1 MSDNTPME
9 PAQEAPSQGQAESTG
24 IGASADSGGEDYFD
38 YTEYGDKNVRIKVD
52 GEEIVVPLN
61 EAVAG
66 YQRQA
71 DYTRKTQELATQRE
85 QMQFATA
92 IQEALQQDPTGT
104 IELLQRHFGVQQ
116 NVAAEPE
123 VPEFTDPLEKQIW
136 EIDQKVQQIEQF
148 RAEQQLQAEIGRLQ
162 TKYQDF
168 DPQTVVF
175 EALKL
180 GSNDLEAVYKQ
191 MAYDKL
197 YLQMQAQ
204 SQASAAQAAEAE
216 QITQAKRDAG
226 IVAGGSVPAASATDT
241 TGPITS
247 IRDAW
252 EAAKR
257 ELGGF

>member
-9 PAQEAPSQGQAESTG
+9 PAHEAPAEGQVESSG
-24 IGASADSGGEDYFD
+24 IGASDGGEDFFD
-38 YTEYGDKNVRIKVD
+38 YTEYADKNVRLKVD
-52 GEEIVVPLN
+52 GEEIVVPLA

-104 IELLQRHFGVQQ
+104 IELLQQHFGVQ
-116 NVAAEPE
+116 AGMSDEPE
-123 VPEFTDPLEKQIW
+123 VPDFSDPLEKQIW

-162 TKYQDF
+162 SKYQDF

-180 GSNDLEAVYKQ
+180 GSDDLEAVYKQ
-191 MAYDKL
+191 MAFDKL

-204 SQASAAQAAEAE
+204 SQATASQQAEE
-216 QITQAKRDAG
+216 QQILQAKRDAG
-226 IVAGGSVPAASATDT
+226 IIAGGSTPAASAQDT

>member
-1 MSDNTPME
+1 MSDFTPSEPVENTPVD
-9 PAQEAPSQGQAESTG
+9 SGQVDSTG
-24 IGASADSGGEDYFD
+24 IGASDGDVEIFDISEFAD
-38 YTEYGDKNVRIKVD
+38 KPVRIKVD
-52 GEEIVVPLN
+52 GEELTVPLA

-71 DYTRKTQELATQRE
+71 DYTRKTQELASQRE

-92 IQEALQQDPTGT
+92 IQEALQQDPAGT

-116 NVAAEPE
+116 EAFDEPE
-123 VPEFTDPLEKQIW
+123 VPEFTDPLERQMW

-148 RAEQQLQAEIGRLQ
+148 RAEQQLQAELSRLQ
-162 TKYQDF
+162 SKYQDF

-175 EALKL
+175 EALKQ

-191 MAYDKL
+191 MAFDKL
-197 YLQMQAQ
+197 FLERQ
-204 SQASAAQAAEAE
+204 AAQHLAAQE
-216 QITQAKRDAG
+216 QSVVQAKRDAG
-226 IVAGGSVPAASATDT
+226 IIAGGSNNAASAVDT
-241 TGPITS
+241 SGPVAS
-247 IRDAW
+247 VRDAW

>member
-1 MSDNTPME
+1 MSDFTPSEPVDNTP
-9 PAQEAPSQGQAESTG
+9 ADLGQVDSTG
-24 IGASADSGGEDYFD
+24 IGASEANIEYFNIDEYAD
-38 YTEYGDKNVRIKVD
+38 KPVRIKVD
-52 GEEIVVPLN
+52 GEELAVPLA

-71 DYTRKTQELATQRE
+71 DYTRKTQELASQRE

-92 IQEALQQDPTGT
+92 IQEALQQDPSGT
-104 IELLQRHFGVQQ
+104 IELLQRHFGVQ
-116 NVAAEPE
+116 ADSFDEPE

-136 EIDQKVQQIEQF
+136 EIDQKVNQIEQF
-148 RAEQQLQAEIGRLQ
+148 RAEQQLQSELGRLQ
-162 TKYQDF
+162 SKYQDF

-175 EALKL
+175 EALKQ

-191 MAYDKL
+191 MAFDKL
-197 YLQMQAQ
+197 FLEKQ
-204 SQASAAQAAEAE
+204 AAQQLAAQE
-216 QITQAKRDAG
+216 QNIVQAKRDAS
-226 IVAGGSVPAASATDT
+226 IIAGGGNQAASAVDSS
-241 TGPITS
+241 GPVSS